1 MTDAEI
7 KQAMRAIAA
16 VNGLPLSD
24 ERIERDFSTYKS
36 YLTALD
42 NIKRIALPMD
52 AEPMTVVSLRRV
64 PR

>member
-36 YLTALD
+36 YLVALE
-42 NIKRIALPMD
+42 NITRVPLPMD
-52 AEPMTVVSLRRV
+52 AEPMTVVALKK
-64 PR
+64 P

>member
-7 KQAMRAIAA
+7 KQAMRVIAA

-24 ERIERDFSTYKS
+24 DRIERDFATYKS

-42 NIKRIALPMD
+42 NLKRAALPMN
-52 AEPMTVVSLRRV
+52 AEPMPAVSLRRE
-64 PR
+64 